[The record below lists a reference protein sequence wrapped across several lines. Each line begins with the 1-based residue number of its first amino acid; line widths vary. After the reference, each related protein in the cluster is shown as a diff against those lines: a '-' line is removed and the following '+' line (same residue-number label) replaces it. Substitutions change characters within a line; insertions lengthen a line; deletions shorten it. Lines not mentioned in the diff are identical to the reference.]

1 MPLLLEIPDEVL
13 DSLRMPWEEIDAEL
27 RAELAAVLY
36 ARGALSMGKATEM
49 ARLSRWAFEE
59 LLAKRKIAR
68 NYSAEDLR
76 HDLEWNGAQE
86 QGRR

>member
-1 MPLLLEIPDEVL
+1 MPLLLEIPDEAL
-13 DSLRMPWEEIDAEL
+13 DSLRMPREEIEGEL

-49 ARLSRWAFEE
+49 ARVSRWAFED
-59 LLAKRKIAR
+59 LLAKRKIVR

-76 HDLEWNGAQE
+76 HDLEWSRAQP
-86 QGRR
+86 RPH